1 MKIDYEDEY
10 GNKLYQKPAGDFQP
24 PFPGDTVVIDGQDWI
39 VKSRAF
45 IPQEQT
51 VIVYVAEHIMRTQ
64 RSENSETGRL
74 NEIHNVILALNK
86 RQDTTEKKSRALN
99 EQIGSIRKNIN
110 QRIQRESKE
119 RKDI

>member
-10 GNKLYQKPAGDFQP
+10 GNKLYQKPAGDFHP
-24 PFPGDTVVIDGQDWI
+24 PLPGDTVVIDGQDWI

-51 VIVYVAEHIMRTQ
+51 VIVYVVEHIMRTQ
-64 RSENSETGRL
+64 RQENSETGRL

-86 RQDTTEKKSRALN
+86 RQDASEKTSRALN
-99 EQIGSIRKNIN
+99 EQISSIRKNVN
-110 QRIQRESKE
+110 QRTQRENKE

>member
-10 GNKLYQKPAGDFQP
+10 GNKLYQSSGDDFQP
-24 PFPGDTVVIDGQDWI
+24 PPPGDNVVIDGQDWI
-39 VKSRAF
+39 VKSRVF

-64 RSENSETGRL
+64 RPENSETGRL
-74 NEIHNVILALNK
+74 REMQNAILVVNK
-86 RQDTTEKKSRALN
+86 RQDATEKKSRALN

-110 QRIQRESKE
+110 QRIQRENKE